1 MVRAKT
7 ALTCLPELFAIE
19 FHRNTLNQPLRFDQ
33 DLWLVDIY
41 LDDADI
47 VVVMKSVQCGITEW
61 LIVVAFTSCI
71 QGLSVLYVL
80 PSKTF
85 RNDFVAKRIDGLK
98 SHVPFYAAGIR
109 DTDNKGLKRI
119 WNGYLKVVG
128 SNVEADLKADP
139 AQIAIIDE
147 RDECTQGNLPLVDN
161 RLMATKKLTGKEW
174 RKLTAGNP
182 TFLDYGIDADY
193 KKSDQRQ
200 WHIPCPSCG
209 HEQALD
215 WFEHFVEK
223 TDDGRYVLRDKE
235 WVPGC
240 GRDIQG
246 FCVECKK
253 PIDRLAP
260 GRWIAQNPESSI
272 HGYHISQ
279 LFTSQ
284 NTIEKI
290 WNKFQ
295 AAQNDKWE
303 LQAFYNGTLGL
314 PFTDSEFQ
322 ITPGLLK
329 RCVKDDY
336 KMPSTGNGCVAGV
349 DIGKKIHVHISELKD
364 GIRHKVFV
372 GSFTMTDDMAD
383 LAFVLKAYGV
393 RCCVIDAMPET
404 TLVRKFQ
411 RLHRNVWLC
420 RFQKGVSI
428 KEAKPDRK
436 TGEITPDRT
445 QAFDSDYFSYADRD
459 VVLSANY
466 RDLDGGDFLKQ
477 MCINTKVL
485 ITDDRGNKHY
495 EWTTPA
501 GAADHHHLA
510 SVYEWIAAYVLS
522 TTKLTIMGE

>member
-7 ALTCLPELFAIE
+7 ALTCLPALFAIE

-33 DLWLVDIY
+33 NLWLIDIY
-41 LDDADI
+41 LDQSENI
-47 VVVMKSVQCGITEW
+47 VIMKSVQCGITEW
-61 LIVVAFTSCI
+61 LIVIAMTSCI

-119 WNGYLKVVG
+119 WDGYLKVVG
-128 SNVEADLKADP
+128 SNIEDDLTSDP
-139 AQIAIIDE
+139 AQVAIIDE
-147 RDECTQGNLPLVDN
+147 LNQCDHKNMPLVDN
-161 RLMATKKLTGKEW
+161 RLMATERLTGKKS
-174 RKLTAGNP
+174 RKIMVSNP
-182 TFLDYGIDADY
+182 TFIGHGIHPKY
-193 KKSDQRQ
+193 EESDRRK

-209 HEQALD
+209 HEQPLD
-215 WFEHFVEK
+215 WFEQYVKK
-223 TDDGRYVLRDKE
+223 TDGGKYMLRDKE
-235 WVPGC
+235 WTPDC
-240 GRDIQG
+240 GRDIWG
-246 FCVECKK
+246 FCVECGK
-253 PIDRLAP
+253 PIDWRAP
-260 GRWIAQNPESSI
+260 GRWIAENPKSPI

-279 LFTSQ
+279 LFMSAK
-284 NTIEKI
+284 TIKGI

-295 AAQNDKWE
+295 AALNDKWE

-336 KMPSTGNGCVAGV
+336 KMPSTAKGCVAGV

-383 LAFVLKAYGV
+383 LAFVLKVFGV

-428 KEAKPDRK
+428 KEVKPDRK

-445 QAFDSDYFSYADRD
+445 QAFDSDFYSWADGD

-466 RDLDGGDFLKQ
+466 RDLDSGDFIKQ
-477 MCINTKVL
+477 MCVNTKVL
-485 ITDDRGNKHY
+485 IEDDRGNKHY
-495 EWTTPA
+495 EWKTPA